1 MPEGLLRKIVLVIA
15 VLAHLIAFFQ
25 FRYQSALLF
34 LYSGLKTLL
43 LFCLIVSTLIA
54 LILPF
59 CKNLR
64 IFRLM
69 LTVRVIVTLTL
80 GYYFRDYFGLKLTL
94 FATLLLEI
102 VFYLPFWQGIIS
114 TAAVTVMGILIQKPI
129 VTVYGMSI
137 PFYFWYEHLAFLFY
151 AVMIIIITVLLRYQ
165 RENQVSNDEL
175 NRRLDE
181 ATLAL
186 AQTNMKLQEYAITAE
201 QEAMLNERK
210 RLARE
215 IHDTLAYT
223 LTNLVM
229 MMEAAIDLSMNNSLG
244 LMRQLEAARD
254 QAKDGLAEVR
264 RALQALRPL
273 QFTDLNGLL
282 AIHRLVKAFE
292 KATQITVD
300 LETADA
306 PLCFGS
312 DETNLAIFRLVQEG
326 MTNALRHGRATHIS
340 VMLNRV
346 KDGLGVKIAD
356 NGIGCESTANSD
368 TGYGLVGIRERLEQL
383 GGYLE
388 VDSKPG
394 EGFILSAWI
403 PLSEG

>member
-1 MPEGLLRKIVLVIA
+1 MPERLLRKIVVAIA

-25 FRYQSALLF
+25 FRYQSAVIF
-34 LYSGLKTLL
+34 LRPGLKSLL
-43 LFCLIVSTLIA
+43 VSCLIISIFVVF
-54 LILPF
+54 ILPF

-64 IFRLM
+64 IFSLM
-69 LTVRVIVTLTL
+69 LGIRVIVTLTL
-80 GYYFRDYFGLKLTL
+80 GYYFRDYFGLKMTL
-94 FATLLLEI
+94 YATLLLEI
-102 VFYLPFWQGIIS
+102 GFYLPFWQGIIS
-114 TAAVTVMGILIQKPI
+114 TVVLAVVGVLVQKPI
-129 VTVYGMSI
+129 VTVYGMNI

-151 AVMIIIITVLLRYQ
+151 AAMIIIITVLLRYQ
-165 RENQVSNDEL
+165 QENQVSTEEL

-229 MMEAAIDLSMNNSLG
+229 MMEAAIDLSVNNSPG
-244 LMRQLEAARD
+244 LTKQLEAARD

-292 KATQITVD
+292 KATQITVE

-356 NGIGCESTANSD
+356 NGIGCESSVNAD
-368 TGYGLVGIRERLEQL
+368 TGYGLVGMRERLEQF

-388 VDSKPG
+388 VHSKPG
-394 EGFILSAWI
+394 EGFLLSAWI